1 MLFQLTFSH
10 ESKNQSKSN
19 KKNESNK
26 NSLHV
31 HVDFHMMIARGD
43 DPTNFET

>member
-1 MLFQLTFSH
+1 MKVKT
-10 ESKNQSKSN
+10 KVKAT
-19 KKNESNK
+19 KNESNK